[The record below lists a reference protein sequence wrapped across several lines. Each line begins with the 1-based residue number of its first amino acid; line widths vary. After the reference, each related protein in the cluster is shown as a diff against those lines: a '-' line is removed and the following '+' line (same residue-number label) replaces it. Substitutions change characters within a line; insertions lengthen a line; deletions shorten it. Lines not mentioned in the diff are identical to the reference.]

1 MLMFFKQRKKKHC
14 SLLSAYYVPGE
25 VLSMWGFKNIKQ
37 FATSHRFCER
47 ILTQTQ
53 TLNSKPLCSVVA
65 GLRPQG

>member
-37 FATSHRFCER
+37 FATSHRFCE
-47 ILTQTQ
+47 Q